1 MVCSCC
7 THHSGHHCYL
17 CKIPDSDNCVN
28 VLTCLSG
35 AAQEAEDSE
44 VSMIS
49 DTASSLWIRDK
60 TGTGSGLEK
69 GGSRSSGCHAAKE
82 SQASSWTPLLH
93 NLSTESIL

>member
-1 MVCSCC
+1 M
-7 THHSGHHCYL
+7 
-17 CKIPDSDNCVN
+17 
-28 VLTCLSG
+28 SG

-60 TGTGSGLEK
+60 TGTGAGLEK
-69 GGSRSSGCHAAKE
+69 GGSRSSGHQTKE